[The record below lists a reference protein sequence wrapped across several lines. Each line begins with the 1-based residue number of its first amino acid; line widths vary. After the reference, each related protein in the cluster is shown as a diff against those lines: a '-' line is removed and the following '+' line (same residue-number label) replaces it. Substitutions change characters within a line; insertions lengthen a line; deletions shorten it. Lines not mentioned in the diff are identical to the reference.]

1 MVPGTTGKILGDM
14 GVHEI
19 GPAGLEIHEGIANI
33 GLALAQGLHFGAMEN
48 EAGLHPFEDVIV
60 VRSGAILSDNLV
72 GLGFGVFAF
81 LLALLWSLLRTL
93 LRSVIWLSHNLSFYL
108 MARLS
113 ERTGSTPS
121 GNTQRPGRNPSHG
134 EDRMTGSRAGSL
146 IGSIFG
152 TFIFRRTTCSRMSG
166 FAGCRKARNA
176 VPWSREPI
184 EGRADRLRRSI
195 VGGPPPF
202 LRQGKQKA
210 VPSKARKTTLRC
222 ALRGWLT
229 GDWAGRA
236 TGTSTGT
243 STGTGYSV
251 ELKAC

>member
-1 MVPGTTGKILGDM
+1 MNSSPPIAIHCLVRFPAGFLVFFVFAAVPRFFTLRQSDFDLGDTFAKINAQGDNGQTFCVGTSRPFVNFAFVQEEFAVAEGFMVPGATGKILGDM

-19 GPAGLEIHEGIANI
+19 GPAGLEVHEGIANV

-134 EDRMTGSRAGSL
+134 
-146 IGSIFG
+146 
-152 TFIFRRTTCSRMSG
+152 RT
-166 FAGCRKARNA
+166 A
-176 VPWSREPI
+176 
-184 EGRADRLRRSI
+184 
-195 VGGPPPF
+195 
-202 LRQGKQKA
+202 
-210 VPSKARKTTLRC
+210 
-222 ALRGWLT
+222 
-229 GDWAGRA
+229 
-236 TGTSTGT
+236 
-243 STGTGYSV
+243 
-251 ELKAC
+251 